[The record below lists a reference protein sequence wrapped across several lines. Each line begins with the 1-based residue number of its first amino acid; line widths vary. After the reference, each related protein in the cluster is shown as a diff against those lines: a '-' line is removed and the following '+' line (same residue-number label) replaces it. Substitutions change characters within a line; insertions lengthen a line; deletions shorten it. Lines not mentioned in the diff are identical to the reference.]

1 MRTPKKK
8 KIVEKNILVICK
20 GKSDT
25 FVFPLYY
32 YCMDGFLVTPLRA
45 ENKIMS
51 SEMKVIKI
59 ASKYGCYRLPEPQKH
74 SFKSSLPKKLKGI

>member
-1 MRTPKKK
+1 
-8 KIVEKNILVICK
+8 
-20 GKSDT
+20 
-25 FVFPLYY
+25 
-32 YCMDGFLVTPLRA
+32 MDGFLVTPLRA